1 MSRPRL
7 IMRYLHTEFIRN
19 FSMALAGLTILILI
33 GSLFDEL
40 ARLTRQSPP
49 VWAVAAYF
57 LLRVPYLLAQAMPL
71 AVLIGTLFTL
81 TTMLRSHELVAM
93 RAGGVDQW
101 ALARPILSP
110 ALAVS
115 LFMIVFDE
123 TVVPWANLKSSEIRR
138 VYIRKLPLHEWLVQ
152 KRAAVW
158 TSGGRLVYADMAN
171 GEDGLLHRVTIAE
184 FYRGKLLGRVEAE
197 TARPDKGAWV
207 LSRALICRWRKN
219 EMDAHRAA
227 RAVYPLVE
235 TMENFLQE
243 ERELKTQ
250 SVRELGARIRKAEQA
265 GRDSRSERVFYHLKI
280 AFPFASVIVALLA
293 LGISFAFQ
301 TNPREGMAASIVVAI
316 VAVFCYILLVQFGQA
331 LGTGGVLPPPV
342 AMWMANVV
350 FFVTGAVL
358 LWRAWRW

>member
-1 MSRPRL
+1 
-7 IMRYLHTEFIRN
+7 
-19 FSMALAGLTILILI
+19 
-33 GSLFDEL
+33 
-40 ARLTRQSPP
+40 
-49 VWAVAAYF
+49 
-57 LLRVPYLLAQAMPL
+57 
-71 AVLIGTLFTL
+71 
-81 TTMLRSHELVAM
+81 
-93 RAGGVDQW
+93 VDQW